1 MNMEELVSSFPFVK
15 EIREKHR
22 LESDFCSQKASHG
35 LIILSYMRNYLGVKI
50 GLCPVDEC

>member
-1 MNMEELVSSFPFVK
+1 MEELVSSFPFVK

-22 LESDFCSQKASHG
+22 LESDFCSQKASHD